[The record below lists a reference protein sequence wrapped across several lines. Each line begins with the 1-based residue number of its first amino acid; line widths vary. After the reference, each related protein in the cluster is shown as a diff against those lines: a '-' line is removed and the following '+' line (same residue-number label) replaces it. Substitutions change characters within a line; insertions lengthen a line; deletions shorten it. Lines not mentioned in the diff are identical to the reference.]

1 MAVDS
6 PLLTIWSRVQ
16 ACAWIAALGWFAFAD
31 GAASA
36 SAYVVAG
43 LGVSLLTLAMVL
55 SVPRTIADWVTLARA
70 VALVAGFAG
79 PWWLGQLVWSVWLLL
94 ALAVAMDLVDGWI
107 ARRFG
112 ASERG
117 AVFDMECDQL
127 CVLALSLL
135 VVAGGGSPHAL
146 ALPAMR
152 YAFVIAAWAAGIEA
166 NDPKPVEGDNRRG
179 RLICAAVVIALLAA
193 TTPVTPALAADV
205 LTGVATA
212 LLAWSFAG
220 DWAFLFARR
229 RAEVRP

>member
-1 MAVDS
+1 MTVDLR
-6 PLLTIWSRVQ
+6 LLTMWSRAQ
-16 ACAWIAALGWFAFAD
+16 ACAWIAALGWFAFVD
-31 GAASA
+31 GGASA
-36 SAYVVAG
+36 SGYVAVG
-43 LGVSLLTLAMVL
+43 LGVSLVTLAVVL
-55 SVPRTIADWVTLARA
+55 SVPRTAADFVTAARA
-70 VALVAGFAG
+70 VALVAGFAAPLWCG
-79 PWWLGQLVWSVWLLL
+79 ELTWWAWLVL
-94 ALAVAMDLVDGWI
+94 ALAVAMDLVDGWF

-112 ASERG
+112 ATARG

-135 VVAGGGSPHAL
+135 VVAGGGSLHVL

-152 YAFVIAAWAAGIEA
+152 YAFVLAAWAAGIEA

-179 RLICAAVVIALLAA
+179 RLVCAAVVIALLAA
-193 TTPVTPALAADV
+193 TTPVTPRLAADV
-205 LTGVATA
+205 LTGVAAA